1 MRKLVVFLHSSLD
14 GFVEGSQGAMDID
27 WIAYNNELEN
37 FADEV
42 LQTADTIVWGRKTY
56 EMMYDYW
63 PTVPSDKH
71 ASEHELKHAKWIE
84 NVEKVIFSKALNS
97 VDWHNS
103 RLVKKNVK
111 DEIIRMKQQEGKD
124 IVVLGSP
131 RFAHYLM
138 QLDIVDEY
146 KITISPT
153 LIGKGLPL
161 FQNIHERVELKLLD
175 SKTFKSGALGLI
187 YQKIKKKR

>member
-14 GFVEGSQGAMDID
+14 GFVEGPQGDMDIG
-27 WIAYNNELEN
+27 WITYNHELED
-37 FADEV
+37 FANEV

-63 PTVPSDKH
+63 PTVPSNEN
-71 ASEHELKHAKWIE
+71 ASEHELNHAKWIE
-84 NVEKVIFSKALNS
+84 NVEKVMFSKALNS

-111 DEIIRMKQQEGKD
+111 DEIIHMKQQEGED

-138 QLDIVDEY
+138 QLDVVDEY
-146 KITISPT
+146 KITVSPT

-161 FQNIHERVELKLLD
+161 FQNIHEQVDLKLID
-175 SKTFKSGALGLI
+175 NKTFESGALGLI
-187 YQKIKKKR
+187 YQKNKE

>member
-14 GFVEGSQGAMDID
+14 GFVEGPQGAMDIG
-27 WIAYNNELEN
+27 WITYNHELEG
-37 FADEV
+37 FANEV

-63 PTVPSDKH
+63 PTVPSNEN
-71 ASEHELKHAKWIE
+71 ASEHELNHAKWIE

-111 DEIIRMKQQEGKD
+111 DEIIHMKQQEGKD

-138 QLDIVDEY
+138 QLDVVDEY
-146 KITISPT
+146 KITVSPI

-161 FQNIHERVELKLLD
+161 FQNIHEQVDLKLID
-175 SKTFKSGALGLI
+175 SQTFESGALGLI
-187 YQKIKKKR
+187 YQKNKE

>member
-14 GFVEGSQGAMDID
+14 GFVEGPQGAMDIG
-27 WIAYNNELEN
+27 WITYNHELED
-37 FADEV
+37 FANEV

-63 PTVPSDKH
+63 PTVPSNEN
-71 ASEHELKHAKWIE
+71 ASEHELNHAKWIE

-111 DEIIRMKQQEGKD
+111 DEIIHMKQQEGED

-138 QLDIVDEY
+138 QLDVVDEY
-146 KITISPT
+146 KITVSPT

-161 FQNIHERVELKLLD
+161 FQNIHEQVDLKLTD
-175 SKTFKSGALGLI
+175 SKTFESGALGLI
-187 YQKIKKKR
+187 YQKNKE